1 MGRGRRAADLS
12 DSFFALH
19 DANANP
25 GDVDCPTDQ
34 QTPVQPVGGANDR
47 CQSGGDE
54 ENVTDGGGGGAQDE
68 CDACPSAAA
77 DASENSPRV
86 SSSRFIAIS
95 ADGWSNGAAPAAGV
109 IERNCSAARPAV
121 RAQCDAM
128 RLSELPSEV
137 HRVGKPAF
145 ARKLDG
151 RPALPQQAA
160 RPPKAQLATGSSAG
174 GGQTAW
180 QARALVIEH
189 PRSMPVT
196 KERPDPLCRLVAGSD
211 RPGGVSQ
218 DPRRRSTLR
227 SRPAAGRLDVRMAA
241 WTVGR
246 HPIATDCLDPALYRQ
261 PVSKQRLHWRTR
273 A

>member
-1 MGRGRRAADLS
+1 M
-12 DSFFALH
+12 
-19 DANANP
+19 
-25 GDVDCPTDQ
+25 
-34 QTPVQPVGGANDR
+34 
-47 CQSGGDE
+47 
-54 ENVTDGGGGGAQDE
+54 TDGGGGGAQDE

-160 RPPKAQLATGSSAG
+160 RPSKAQLATGSSAG

-180 QARALVIEH
+180 QTRALVIEH